1 MCVDEFTTAVENY
14 FINNS
19 DWNEL
24 EQEAEEQKKD
34 IYEAWDTIRDTMG
47 DNVYNDL
54 DPLVE
59 GWMERHGCQM
69 TEALKEAL
77 EKQVPEEDDED
88 DEEWEEEEEEEEEEE
103 TDEKEVNKC

>member
-1 MCVDEFTTAVENY
+1 MCVDEFTTAVETY

-24 EQEAEEQKKD
+24 EREAEEQKKD
-34 IYEAWDTIRDTMG
+34 IHEAWDKIKDTMG

-54 DPLVE
+54 EPLVH

-69 TEALKEAL
+69 KEAL
-77 EKQVPEEDDED
+77 EKQAPQEDD
-88 DEEWEEEEEEEEEEE
+88 DEE
-103 TDEKEVNKC
+103 DEC